1 MVRFRSVRNPDI
13 FDHFSSIYGSNSALD
28 GEINRKMCSIH
39 RSLHE
44 IRQYRGRIQ
53 AIIAETQG
61 NETSQNQGANA
72 NNSNNN
78 N

>member
-1 MVRFRSVRNPDI
+1 MDS
-13 FDHFSSIYGSNSALD
+13 
-28 GEINRKMCSIH
+28 EINRKMCTIH
-39 RSLHE
+39 RSSHE